1 MYLINTELKE
11 KQTVFLALTNI
22 FGINLSTSKKICKHL
37 GFSFY
42 MLIEDLSKSQSRSIL
57 DIVNRLNITT
67 SHDLSKRVN
76 LDKKL
81 LIDIKCYRGIRLN
94 SKLPVRGQR
103 THTNSK
109 TCKKFSLVKI

>member
-1 MYLINTELKE
+1 MYLINTELKK

-37 GFSFY
+37 GFSVY
-42 MLIEDLSKSQSRSIL
+42 MRIEDLNKSQSRSIL
-57 DIVNRLNITT
+57 DLINKLNITT
-67 SHDLSKRVN
+67 SYDLSKRIN
-76 LDKKL
+76 LNKKL
-81 LIDIKCYRGIRLN
+81 LIEIKCYRGIRLN

-109 TCKKFSLVKI
+109 TCKKHR

>member
-1 MYLINTELKE
+1 ML
-11 KQTVFLALTNI
+11 LALTNI
-22 FGINLSTSKKICKHL
+22 FGINLATSKKICNHL
-37 GFSFY
+37 GFSVY
-42 MLIEDLSKSQSRSIL
+42 MRIEDLSKSQSRSIL
-57 DIVNRLNITT
+57 DVVNRLNIIT
-67 SHDLSKRVN
+67 SYNLSKRVN

-109 TCKKFSLVKI
+109 TCKKLV